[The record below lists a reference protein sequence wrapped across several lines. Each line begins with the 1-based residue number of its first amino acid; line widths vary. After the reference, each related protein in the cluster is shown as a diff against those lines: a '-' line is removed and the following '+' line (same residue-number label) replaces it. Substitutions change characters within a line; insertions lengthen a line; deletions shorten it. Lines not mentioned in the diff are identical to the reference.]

1 MYRFLFIL
9 ICSLVFASRAIAVDL
24 PLIAIDGSRTNL
36 NQYQGKWVV
45 VNYWASWC
53 LPCIA
58 EMPELQS
65 FHDDNFESAIVI
77 GINTEAIG
85 KRQLESFLDSY
96 LISYPIFVTNAEERS
111 EIDDFL
117 GLPTTFLVTPDGT
130 VVARQLG
137 PVTRE
142 MIEKFI
148 LNWQSP

>member
-1 MYRFLFIL
+1 MHRVLFIF

-24 PLIAIDGSRTNL
+24 PLIAIDGSKTNL

-77 GINTEAIG
+77 GINTEAIS

-111 EIDDFL
+111 EIDDFP
-117 GLPTTFLVTPDGT
+117 GLPTTFLVAPDGT

-137 PVTRE
+137 PVTRD